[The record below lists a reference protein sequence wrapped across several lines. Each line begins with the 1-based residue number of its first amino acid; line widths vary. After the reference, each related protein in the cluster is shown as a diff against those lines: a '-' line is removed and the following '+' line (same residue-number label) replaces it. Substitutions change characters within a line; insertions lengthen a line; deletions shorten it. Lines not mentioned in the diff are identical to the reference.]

1 MGYSKTGVITYKK
14 KPEKGEPGPKGP
26 FVYPAGIYVQGSDT
40 QYTAT
45 ALTAP
50 MVVFEKQMY
59 ILNVVGTVGSQLNP
73 KDDYAVNGS
82 KATWVLMPQYKAAYY
97 EIFFAEFAK
106 LGSAIFSGD
115 YMLSQHGVDAQGRES
130 TDFEKFNPATNDFT
144 PNIMIDWLTGKM
156 KGKNV
161 EIEGEI
167 NATKGK
173 IADFKIIEH
182 WLQSSN
188 MGLSGSQLTFD
199 APYGNVYIGSH
210 PDMSTGGAAKLG
222 SFCLKDTQLDGLRST
237 NPVGLVCA
245 GLFDERKTNEIK
257 RSYGLWVRGCSSFGG
272 IVLREVQEFQ
282 GSDGNYYAEIVR
294 GCSLVRSWHTPLY
307 LYGHGIDNGHVV
319 MVINES
325 NEVHIDLRGEVVVN
339 GDRST
344 KVFKQSCKMLVY
356 MDKRFYAT
364 SDHQT

>member
-59 ILNVVGTVGSQLNP
+59 ILNVVGTVGSDLNP
-73 KDDYAVNGS
+73 KDDYAANGS

-156 KGKNV
+156 KGKDV
-161 EIEGEI
+161 DIEGSIKAKEGWI
-167 NATKGK
+167 GSVNRDAEGK
-173 IADFKIIEH
+173 
-182 WLQSSN
+182 
-188 MGLSGSQLTFD
+188 LSGNGLVLEYDGIRSVNFSNADGIGTYYSTRGMAVYASGSGILT
-199 APYGNVYIGSH
+199 S
-210 PDMSTGGAAKLG
+210 STGMLQAARIVA
-222 SFCLKDTQLDGLRST
+222 DGD
-237 NPVGLVCA
+237 NA
-245 GLFDERKTNEIK
+245 GV
-257 RSYGLWVRGCSSFGG
+257 YGL
-272 IVLREVQEFQ
+272 
-282 GSDGNYYAEIVR
+282 EIIAKCN
-294 GCSLVRSWHTPLY
+294 GY
-307 LYGHGIDNGHVV
+307 L
-319 MVINES
+319 
-325 NEVHIDLRGEVVVN
+325 NEVKALVVNAQNRYGSPKYEPIAIEVENGLTRLRGKLEVLNDASFHGSIRFRPTLIGTTKRYKASDYPSGTLLLDTGQNSGGWYMIRVN
-339 GDRST
+339 
-344 KVFKQSCKMLVY
+344 
-356 MDKRFYAT
+356 
-364 SDHQT
+364 